1 MRNRRNGA
9 HTERASEAMNGQDS
23 GGEQDYGDK
32 RVERGGASRIVRE
45 GAIEY
50 NAKKGSFLF
59 TFSGREHA
67 QHIRAQHDWT
77 ATS

>member
-32 RVERGGASRIVRE
+32 RVERGGHQESLE
-45 GAIEY
+45 
-50 NAKKGSFLF
+50 K
-59 TFSGREHA
+59 A
-67 QHIRAQHDWT
+67 QLSI
-77 ATS
+77 